1 MVRRT
6 QKKEVSPIPKKLH
19 FIWLGPITPPYLEK
33 FMKTFETYAPGYE
46 QRLWG
51 DSDINKKNF
60 PITYDTIQKVRD
72 YQGEKVKEYTNQKT
86 MLKTTAEPYTYSKY
100 AQVADLMRYE
110 IVNTHGGYYFDANM
124 FLLKDI
130 TKLFNCKEK
139 FVGCNE
145 LGPNMKKSPI
155 LSNSFFGAVPN
166 SPVLKRILNKTFLDS
181 IDLRTLDVD
190 FETGPG
196 ALRYVLDID
205 NDSYHIF
212 PANTF
217 YPYIL
222 PWTADGDDH
231 PLRKSSKPKCTG
243 KKRTKKRTLKMKD
256 NLWLEFPCKKY
267 KEVYGIKLW
276 ESGGSWTRPKKWYEK
291 EGSKL
296 QSHYQGGFANEQ
308 RGGFACVPC
317 AAALVGTGPVGMG
330 IAAAGACAYGA
341 KKGIDYYNKC
351 KTKKGKKK
359 KGKNKDKN
367 KDKGKDKGKTKGKT
381 KGNGMGKGKTKGKG
395 TK

>member
-1 MVRRT
+1 MVKKRT
-6 QKKEVSPIPKKLH
+6 QKKKVKPKKYMSPIPKKIH

-46 QRLWG
+46 QRLWS
-51 DSDINKKNF
+51 DSDITKKNF
-60 PITYDTIQKVRD
+60 PITYDTIQKVWD

-86 MLKTTAEPYTYSKY
+86 MLKTKGDPYTYSKY

-130 TKLFNCKEK
+130 SKLFNRKEK

-155 LSNSFFGAVPN
+155 LSNSFFGAIPK
-166 SPVLKRILNKTFLDS
+166 SPVLKRILNKKFLDS

-196 ALRYVLDID
+196 ALRYILNID
-205 NDSYHIF
+205 KDSYHIF

-222 PWTADGDDH
+222 PWTADGDDN

-267 KEVYGIKLW
+267 KGVYGIKLW

-296 QSHYQGGFANEQ
+296 QSHYQGGYANEQ

-317 AAALVGTGPVGMG
+317 AAAVVGTGPVGMG
-330 IAAAGACAYGA
+330 IAAVGACAYGA
-341 KKGIDYYNKC
+341 KKGYDYYDKC
-351 KTKKGKKK
+351 KTKKANKKGKK
-359 KGKNKDKN
+359 KGKKN
-367 KDKGKDKGKTKGKT
+367 SKKKGKTKGK
-381 KGNGMGKGKTKGKG
+381 KKGKSKSN
-395 TK
+395 